1 VPRSRPALVVHQK
14 QAYAIRN
21 NLGYLFLYEGTRS
34 SVTGC
39 PGPGMKAVT
48 MNHSSRAVRSTRRGN
63 TTSRRSQLQCIPAI
77 GSAKRWETRVRV
89 GKESLPTAA
98 SSNRFQRTRSWNY
111 SWRLAGMN
119 YITILAH
126 FLCLYSQISTATGRC
141 MRKWRCTST
150 KLTLDIHVLNVCVSF
165 RRTRYV

>member
-1 VPRSRPALVVHQK
+1 
-14 QAYAIRN
+14 
-21 NLGYLFLYEGTRS
+21 
-34 SVTGC
+34 
-39 PGPGMKAVT
+39 MKAVT
-48 MNHSSRAVRSTRRGN
+48 MNHSSRAVHSTRRRS
-63 TTSRRSQLQCIPAI
+63 TTSRRLELQCIPAI

-126 FLCLYSQISTATGRC
+126 FLSLFSNKHGDREMYEEVEVHLHKTYPRHSRAKCVCLFQKNPLCLKTVNSY
-141 MRKWRCTST
+141 
-150 KLTLDIHVLNVCVSF
+150 
-165 RRTRYV
+165 